1 MIALPKDNNK
11 SKKKSM
17 TTPKENPLK
26 RQGKK
31 DSTWTKFLHL
41 IRDQQG
47 IVALLVAGLIFISNP
62 YIIQMLWPGDM
73 DPGIIIPGSFF
84 AILAFAAVIFFFG
97 IFVAWKAFEFDFWGL
112 DLYYN
117 QVPVYFNALAPLSK
131 ICVIFIPF
139 FLLLA
144 FFAFSL
150 LAAIYILS

>member
-1 MIALPKDNNK
+1 M
-11 SKKKSM
+11 KKKKYM
-17 TTPKENPLK
+17 TTPEEINIPEENTIGRPWK
-26 RQGKK
+26 RL
-31 DSTWTKFLHL
+31 LHF

-47 IVALLVAGLIFISNP
+47 IIALLVAGLIFISNP

-117 QVPVYFNALAPLSK
+117 QVPAYFNALTPLSK